1 MHMGYRALD
10 RIVISSRSQKH
21 YKHVLLSEFV
31 TKHEF
36 MKVGWK
42 RRCVRSKL
50 SAELPLGSHP
60 RTCFQCFLCHFRI
73 IWINK
78 VALVNHG

>member
-42 RRCVRSKL
+42 RRCVLMLLMLWRML
-50 SAELPLGSHP
+50 
-60 RTCFQCFLCHFRI
+60 I
-73 IWINK
+73 I
-78 VALVNHG
+78 